1 MCGLSPRGGGAGAG
15 VDSAF
20 EAAAVAA
27 SHWDFDTLD
36 DLLAEAA
43 AAVPSYRGSGHG
55 NASTPVTT
63 AAMEAPLAAETA
75 AREAASAAETAA
87 EEEAFLAETEAEVAS
102 GDYTDSATSGVPHRR
117 EMLAEV
123 EEALAQEVDM
133 DGLGATRDGR
143 SFKWARIFG
152 RPGSPNVHKTNWRI
166 PEGVGRFAFVRLDG
180 SRVHNA
186 LDVALL
192 LAGKSVAL
200 LGDSLTHQVHDMLI
214 LSLQKLGYEEY
225 ITLLD
230 RTYYCNGTAAD
241 TREDLAKR
249 RVLVDA
255 DSLDKEYREWHDR
268 HCDTWVTT
276 YHLGGPFR
284 NMTWSY
290 YRVYKL
296 MVDGKKPWPAQYVLY
311 PAVLDHIFETSDVVI
326 PNLGLHYHME
336 VESQPEEL
344 RQHVA
349 ELAGR
354 IERLSHQPGK
364 LGFFR
369 GMLPQHFYSTDGS
382 GAFSKPETDDA
393 TAALMTCHEAKNI
406 ESQLWRDDI
415 MEEEAGKRSVAV
427 QSAFWEM
434 DKHEFHFARQEGQ
447 ARRDCTHFAYVPD
460 WWAPV
465 FDTMY
470 RTGASIM
477 CPDGANAP
485 SKHCFVV

>member
-1 MCGLSPRGGGAGAG
+1 MCGLSPRGGGADAG

-43 AAVPSYRGSGHG
+43 AAVPGKSGHG
-55 NASTPVTT
+55 NASAVTSA
-63 AAMEAPLAAETA
+63 AAMEAPLAAEA
-75 AREAASAAETAA
+75 AKEVAALAAEAAAEDAALTAETAA
-87 EEEAFLAETEAEVAS
+87 EEEALGAEIEAEEAS
-102 GDYTDSATSGVPHRR
+102 GEYTDSATSGVPHRR

-152 RPGSPNVHKTNWRI
+152 RPGSPNVHKSNWRV
-166 PEGVGRFAFVRLDG
+166 PDGVGRFAFVRLDG

-186 LDVALL
+186 LDVALVS
-192 LAGKSVAL
+192 LAAL
-200 LGDSLTHQVHDMLI
+200 LPQ
-214 LSLQKLGYEEY
+214 
-225 ITLLD
+225 
-230 RTYYCNGTAAD
+230 YYCNGTAAD

-326 PNLGLHYHME
+326 PNLGLHYHKE

-354 IERLSHQPGK
+354 IERLSRQPGK

-393 TAALMTCHEAKNI
+393 TAALMTCHVAENI
-406 ESQLWRDDI
+406 ELQLWRDDI

-434 DKHEFHFARQEGQ
+434 DMHEFHFARQEGQ

-477 CPDGANAP
+477 CPDGTNAP